1 MVHHEALLQSILGN
15 ARLSSAHMQIFD
27 LDAKSIGLV
36 RELLEEARLMHVD
49 AHTDCLATSLVH
61 TPTTSMV
68 KKVIAGVCDI
78 STAQP
83 SPVGIVRTSTGL
95 STTSSL
101 TCVGSTPSALRASSG
116 ETLLASGL
124 RSGPNEKVAS
134 PRHSPPNHDLPALA
148 TGSRPVWLFPLPDG
162 SLLR

>member
-101 TCVGSTPSALRASSG
+101 TCVGSTPSALRVGSTTPANLPSASHQRATYS
-116 ETLLASGL
+116 TWLQ
-124 RSGPNEKVAS
+124 KVAC
-134 PRHSPPNHDLPALA
+134 
-148 TGSRPVWLFPLPDG
+148 SRPLSKQVHGVEPRVCMRLDG
-162 SLLR
+162 I